1 MSETATRLSAFAGLA
16 LPSVRNRLAAT
27 VAPDAIR
34 YALRGSPAA
43 AGAIGAVFGPR
54 PPLDAC
60 RASVAGERAAL
71 WLGPDEWYLI
81 APDGDAAALAAS
93 LSAATAEPHALVDIS
108 HRNVGLI
115 LKGPRAVDVL
125 NGACPLD
132 LSETAFP
139 VGMVTRTLY
148 AKAEIILWRTGLD
161 TFRLEFWRSFAG
173 YITGLLVE
181 NAREH
186 AV

>member
-1 MSETATRLSAFAGLA
+1 MSETATRLSAFAGLT
-16 LPSVRNRLAAT
+16 LPAVRNRLSVT

-34 YALRGSPAA
+34 YSLRGSPAA
-43 AGAIGAVFGPR
+43 AAALGAVFGPV
-54 PPLDAC
+54 PSTTAC
-60 RASVAGERAAL
+60 RATSAGDRAAL
-71 WLGPDEWYLI
+71 WLGPDEWYLL

-93 LSAATAEPHALVDIS
+93 LSAAIDEPHALVDIS

-115 LKGPRAVDVL
+115 LKGPRAADVL

-139 VGMVTRTLY
+139 VGMSTRTLY

-161 TFRLEFWRSFAG
+161 TFRVEFWRSFAG
-173 YITGLLVE
+173 YIVGLIAE